1 MRLIGPPHPS
11 KPEISEEPNG
21 RPDGLTVDYKKLGSL
36 TAGETARLYP
46 HEDVA
51 AVVNRDEDH
60 RKLGTPS
67 HPKLNPD
74 VFWGPIGKYV
84 ETMAPTTEAPL
95 EYHYAVVLA
104 VCSVLYA
111 DHYLWL
117 GGTRL
122 HPTFQI
128 VLAGSTGVTHKTTC
142 IKGARRLL
150 GLVNDDY
157 NAATPPILEGIGSRE
172 GILKQ
177 LQSINNNGSHPALWL
192 IPEFTGLLNKAKSK
206 ATATL
211 TETILQLA
219 DRPPEMSNY
228 SLSEPIR
235 VENPAVTILGDSTVE
250 NLTRTF
256 STTALTNGF
265 LNRLSIFVGERGEP
279 NPIPPRI
286 NETALRDVAADLKR
300 SLEDKEVKLDQE
312 TESLWID
319 HYETEVYQTQQE
331 PGGEVF
337 ARVGDRILQ
346 IAMIYALSNNR
357 SIIEKDD
364 LETAIKVVRYLTD
377 CTRTVA
383 QMVGQTDL
391 S

>member
-1 MRLIGPPHPS
+1 M
-11 KPEISEEPNG
+11 
-21 RPDGLTVDYKKLGSL
+21 
-36 TAGETARLYP
+36 
-46 HEDVA
+46 
-51 AVVNRDEDH
+51 
-60 RKLGTPS
+60 
-67 HPKLNPD
+67 
-74 VFWGPIGKYV
+74 
-84 ETMAPTTEAPL
+84 
-95 EYHYAVVLA
+95 
-104 VCSVLYA
+104 
-111 DHYLWL
+111 
-117 GGTRL
+117 
-122 HPTFQI
+122 
-128 VLAGSTGVTHKTTC
+128 
-142 IKGARRLL
+142 
-150 GLVNDDY
+150 VNDDY
-157 NAATPPILEGIGSRE
+157 NATTPPILEGIGSRE

-211 TETILQLA
+211 TETMLQLA

-300 SLEDKEVKLDQE
+300 SSQDKEVKLDEE
-312 TESLWID
+312 TESLWIA

-346 IAMIYALSNNR
+346 IAMVYALSNDR

-364 LETAIKVVRYLTD
+364 LETAIKVVQYLTD

-391 S
+391 SQLLDRLVEIVHSHPNGCTAGTVRRSLSTTQRTGADSYGGVAKLLRQLKDDGSIQDAGDGKFI